1 MAQAQAEIKLIE
13 RHVTVLT
20 ITKII
25 VTLQQHDRHNDQQLD
40 GWLAGVDAGQ
50 KERARSVY
58 CMQQEA
64 EDDEETG
71 KANSIPFNKDR
82 RPSRCALRGGCCCRS
97 CLALK

>member
-40 GWLAGVDAGQ
+40 GWLGSMQDKRSELARCTACSRRLRTTKRRVKQTASLSIKIVDPADVHYG
-50 KERARSVY
+50 A
-58 CMQQEA
+58 A
-64 EDDEETG
+64 
-71 KANSIPFNKDR
+71 AAAAP
-82 RPSRCALRGGCCCRS
+82 AWL
-97 CLALK
+97 